1 MSDAKRFEL
10 RAVAGEVAVHR
21 LRRRLRGRGRF
32 LPDARAR
39 AGGGAHGM
47 KGRLLYA
54 VDTKS
59 FPGKVRLRFVE
70 FTEEFVDPDA
80 SEFKERRFPLCDAND
95 PIAREFIATLTGAAK

>member
-10 RAVAGEVAVHR
+10 RAVAGGWLFIVYAAGCVAVVGFCLTR
-21 LRRRLRGRGRF
+21 E
-32 LPDARAR
+32 RAL
-39 AGGGAHGM
+39 AAA
-47 KGRLLYA
+47 L
-54 VDTKS
+54 
-59 FPGKVRLRFVE
+59 PGKVRLRFVE